1 MTNISADAVEAPDR
15 DITAT
20 AIAPKRPLI
29 GGHSTSSGS
38 PFPSRDFL
46 VATFEVKSLISIPT
60 LLSGSEMMLAI
71 SHPLRRRMLRVLVD
85 AGEPLSLDR
94 LTREFELPI
103 GTARYHANVLCGFG
117 AAEPTRPDT
126 DDGGEYLYDATIDGD
141 PEVEALLEETRE
153 GDEAAMRG
161 REDG

>member
-1 MTNISADAVEAPDR
+1 MI
-15 DITAT
+15 
-20 AIAPKRPLI
+20 
-29 GGHSTSSGS
+29 
-38 PFPSRDFL
+38 
-46 VATFEVKSLISIPT
+46 
-60 LLSGSEMMLAI
+60 LAI

-85 AGEPLSLDR
+85 ADEPVSLDR

-126 DDGGEYLYDATIDGD
+126 DTGKDRGDYLYDATIEGD

-153 GDEAAMRG
+153 ADERANDQ
-161 REDG
+161 DG